1 MLDNKKQH
9 KYIQSKLEM
18 TDHLTES
25 KVVNVR
31 CFSFLSIQ
39 VYETQLGF
47 NAVVSNK
54 VCLLR
59 DEESYDSR
67 NLITLPRLRGYD
79 MSCNRQTKKNVI
91 CG

>member
-1 MLDNKKQH
+1 MDLLKKYKNMLDNKKQH
-9 KYIQSKLEM
+9 RYIKNKLEM

-47 NAVVSNK
+47 NAVVSN
-54 VCLLR
+54 
-59 DEESYDSR
+59 D
-67 NLITLPRLRGYD
+67 NI
-79 MSCNRQTKKNVI
+79 I